1 MLKFRRRSRTG
12 LAVAAA
18 AVAAAA
24 IAIPAS
30 MASAAAHPP
39 RNEFRQTNLISNLTN
54 QHAKIVDP
62 NLRNP
67 WGLALLPASP
77 LWVADNATGK
87 AGIYTVT
94 AGGAAVANTGRVVTV
109 PGGAPSGQVAN
120 PGSDFVVTTTAGM
133 GPALFIFSSES
144 GKITAWSPA
153 ADPFLANGK
162 ATATVEA
169 SSKTAIY
176 KGLAIASTKAGSFLY
191 ATNFHDGRVEVF
203 NSKFKPV
210 HLAGKFQ
217 DPHLPHGYAP
227 FGIQELNGYLY
238 VTYALQNSAR
248 EDDVKGPGHG
258 FIDIY
263 TNNGLLVKR
272 LASGGALDSPWGL
285 AIAPSGFGPF
295 RGKLVV
301 GNFGDG
307 KINVFGPVSGHFIA
321 QLRGVTGKPVTIPG
335 LWGLTFG
342 TATTGGTKTL
352 LFSAG
357 IHGEADGLVGSLNA
371 VS

>member
-12 LAVAAA
+12 LAVLAAA
-18 AVAAAA
+18 AAAA

-77 LWVADNATGK
+77 LWVADNGTGK
-87 AGIYTVT
+87 AGIYTVA

-109 PGGAPSGQVAN
+109 PGGAPTGQVAN

-133 GPALFIFSSES
+133 GPSR
-144 GKITAWSPA
+144 SPA
-153 ADPFLANGK
+153 CG
-162 ATATVEA
+162 
-169 SSKTAIY
+169 
-176 KGLAIASTKAGSFLY
+176 
-191 ATNFHDGRVEVF
+191 
-203 NSKFKPV
+203 
-210 HLAGKFQ
+210 
-217 DPHLPHGYAP
+217 
-227 FGIQELNGYLY
+227 
-238 VTYALQNSAR
+238 
-248 EDDVKGPGHG
+248 
-258 FIDIY
+258 
-263 TNNGLLVKR
+263 
-272 LASGGALDSPWGL
+272 
-285 AIAPSGFGPF
+285 
-295 RGKLVV
+295 
-301 GNFGDG
+301 
-307 KINVFGPVSGHFIA
+307 
-321 QLRGVTGKPVTIPG
+321 
-335 LWGLTFG
+335 GLTFG